1 MLKEQPGELNRK
13 LKRMQSS
20 RDNLKE
26 NNKEK
31 SQQNKKLRDRNVEIN
46 ESRDMWRSRC
56 QKLEKELER
65 QKEELKLQIEAANK
79 VIEEEKIHV
88 GKERERTNLLQAEV
102 EEVKKKFKI
111 LKALSQK

>member
-1 MLKEQPGELNRK
+1 MLKELPGELNRK

-31 SQQNKKLRDRNVEIN
+31 AEQNKKLRDRNIEII

-56 QKLEKELER
+56 QEVEKKLEY
-65 QKEELKLQIEAANK
+65 QKEELKLQIETANK
-79 VIEEEKIHV
+79 AIDREKIHAE
-88 GKERERTNLLQAEV
+88 KERERADLLQFEI
-102 EEVKKKFKI
+102 EEVKKKYKI
-111 LKALSQK
+111 LTAKFQK